1 MFSAALSER
10 PPAVPSSSPITCA
23 IRGGKKSASYKHW
36 HSSGYHLGRAD
47 TVDNDHIIFNM
58 EYETPAAVVAHHS
71 AGLGMV
77 MPNVGHR
84 ARPVQV
90 GIHRKRHDFIAHIGH
105 ISVRSL
111 SGHHRLQV
119 IPQFRQIAKCRLPE
133 LNLVYC
139 RNTHRP
145 SYAKYQNT
153 RPLPSARFRGSSQRL
168 V

>member
-1 MFSAALSER
+1 MDICFHRAIILDGRIRSTMTI
-10 PPAVPSSSPITCA
+10 SSSTWNMKHQRRFAPLRS
-23 IRGGKKSASYKHW
+23 RG
-36 HSSGYHLGRAD
+36 
-47 TVDNDHIIFNM
+47 
-58 EYETPAAVVAHHS
+58 TPVAHHA
-71 AGLGMV
+71 AGLGV
-77 MPNVGHR
+77 VLPYVGHR

-153 RPLPSARFRGSSQRL
+153 RPPPSARFQGSSQRL